1 MNKQNIYYAARM
13 EAAKR
18 DRVFASRERTAEQLY
33 TSVESLADYEN
44 DGNTPPCDVVACMC
58 RVYHTPALKNEHVRA
73 CCPLMREG
81 VAEKSELARAAL
93 SWITTLNS
101 VEALG
106 REFAAMAIDGRI
118 DPEEVAA
125 SMAIRKK
132 AVELTRVMQETIT
145 AIDTALHPD
154 AGKDGGRTP

>member
-18 DRVFASRERTAEQLY
+18 DRVFARRERTAELLY
-33 TSVESLADYEN
+33 VSVKALEDYEN
-44 DGNTPPCDVVACMC
+44 DANTPPCDVVACMC
-58 RVYHTPALKNEHVRA
+58 RVYGAPALKNEHVRT
-73 CCPLMREG
+73 CCPLMQEG
-81 VAEKSELARAAL
+81 VAENSELARAAL

-101 VEALG
+101 VENLG
-106 REFAAMAIDGRI
+106 REFASLALDGRI

-125 SMAIRKK
+125 SLAIRKK

-145 AIDTALHPD
+145 AIDTALCPN
-154 AGKDGGRTP
+154 AGQIGGETP

>member
-18 DRVFASRERTAEQLY
+18 DRVFASRERTAELLY
-33 TSVESLADYEN
+33 VSVEALADYEN
-44 DGNTPPCDVVACMC
+44 DDNTPPCDVVACMC
-58 RVYHTPALKNEHVRA
+58 RVYGTPALKNDHVRT

-81 VAEKSELARAAL
+81 VAESSELARAAL

-106 REFAAMAIDGRI
+106 REFASLALDGRI
-118 DPEEVAA
+118 DPSEVAA
-125 SMAIRKK
+125 SLAIRKK

-145 AIDTALHPD
+145 AIDTALHIENAPS
-154 AGKDGGRTP
+154 GR